1 MVLEAPPP
9 RRHISSTPISLSDA
23 TSILDKYLSN
33 SETYPHLHPD
43 ATITPEG
50 VAFNAQGGAMG
61 NPIMHHLRRVLAGM
75 RGEYQE
81 PDRALD
87 LEDDQPNVTTDAIDT
102 GARKGV
108 LKKSSKFAA
117 GADDEWQDLATY
129 QAEQGDIE
137 IGEVGDRTNVV
148 QEGGE
153 EPQVQSTKGKD
164 KKKRSNEQVEEQGAA
179 DGAIDKEA
187 RKRAKKERD
196 DQRKRERAAKGR
208 SKE

>member
-1 MVLEAPPP
+1 MMLEAPPP
-9 RRHISSTPISLSDA
+9 RRHISSAPISLDA
-23 TSILDKYLSN
+23 ASAILEKYLTN

-61 NPIMHHLRRVLAGM
+61 NPIMHHLRRVAAGM

-81 PDRALD
+81 PERALD
-87 LEDDQPNVTTDAIDT
+87 EEDDQQNATTDVT
-102 GARKGV
+102 VTSGRKGG
-108 LKKSSKFAA
+108 LKKSSKTAA
-117 GADDEWQDLATY
+117 VAEGEWQDLAEY

-137 IGEVGDRTNVV
+137 IGEIGDRTNVV

-164 KKKRSNEQVEEQGAA
+164 KKRTNAQVEEQGPA

-196 DQRKRERAAKGR
+196 QQRKKEKAAKGK